1 MAVEELE
8 SVRRPVR
15 LGEWFK
21 ESGDL
26 LPTTLTQQPVKTAP
40 GAPTNAEVPGSCGR
54 DEGQSSHCIDPGQ
67 SVQLD
72 RAAGSAEQRRRER
85 GDRLRPAAGN
95 QDEWAVLRALGDEPQ
110 AHAVIILPDFD
121 SEWMETKP
129 WRPRETKPRNNKA
142 PEFRGLEVEAP
153 GIETHLP

>member
-1 MAVEELE
+1 V
-8 SVRRPVR
+8 
-15 LGEWFK
+15 
-21 ESGDL
+21 
-26 LPTTLTQQPVKTAP
+26 
-40 GAPTNAEVPGSCGR
+40 R
-54 DEGQSSHCIDPGQ
+54 DEGQSNHCIDPGQ

-85 GDRLRPAAGN
+85 GDRLRPVAGN
-95 QDEWAVLRALGDEPQ
+95 QDEWAVLRALGDELQ